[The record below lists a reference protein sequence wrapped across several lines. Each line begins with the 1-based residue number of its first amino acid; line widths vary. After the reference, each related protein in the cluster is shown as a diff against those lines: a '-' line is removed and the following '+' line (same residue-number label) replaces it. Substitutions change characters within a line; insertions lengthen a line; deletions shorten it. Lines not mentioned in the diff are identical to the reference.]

1 MKSLRAKKQGKPVT
15 YRRTYPFLHLP
26 WSHLLRPGISG
37 RHHQRL
43 WKIVS
48 LGGVYAYLECHGT
61 STWCNPSC
69 LILKFQETS
78 ICLSWVVF
86 SCFFQKQMETTCKIW
101 SPKDVIA
108 FNTVIVACG
117 KGQRW
122 RDALELMKQLEDHGL
137 LPTVVTYSS
146 VMTWVGGG

>member
-1 MKSLRAKKQGKPVT
+1 LLDPEIPGNIHLFELGC
-15 YRRTYPFLHLP
+15 FLML
-26 WSHLLRPGISG
+26 
-37 RHHQRL
+37 
-43 WKIVS
+43 
-48 LGGVYAYLECHGT
+48 
-61 STWCNPSC
+61 
-69 LILKFQETS
+69 
-78 ICLSWVVF
+78 
-86 SCFFQKQMETTCKIW
+86 FFQKQMETSCKIW

-146 VMTWVGGG
+146 VMT